1 MQKGGKWQA
10 ERARR
15 GVLEIYMLAM
25 VSVQCRLV
33 GNDSS
38 VGAAGWGRRR
48 GLSPTMQA
56 WSSGVGSVD
65 RG

>member
-15 GVLEIYMLAM
+15 GVLKIYMPAM

-33 GNDSS
+33 GNDLL
-38 VGAAGWGRRR
+38 VGAAGWGRHH
-48 GLSPTMQA
+48 GLVPVMQMRDT
-56 WSSGVGSVD
+56 GMG
-65 RG
+65 